1 MKERNTV
8 DVVQEEDSSS
18 QNVNITV
25 TGIYTKG
32 AFIEVSLSTGASFF
46 ISDSDFLEYSFSK
59 GDAISSGTAEK
70 LEKGDRF
77 IRCRSKALEL
87 LSLSEHTAYLLRGKL
102 LQRDYDSETVKE
114 VIAFLSEKKYLDD
127 SRYAELWLK
136 SRLRK
141 NPAGK
146 SVLTAALISR
156 GVSRETAERAV
167 SGILDEETLMAGAR
181 LAYRKAASKKN
192 ITKEKIVANLLKK
205 GYSMS
210 VIRSMD
216 EEAQED

>member
-46 ISDSDFLEYSFSK
+46 ISDSDFLGYSFSK
-59 GDAISSGTAEK
+59 GDTVSSETAQR
-70 LEKGDRF
+70 LEEGDRY

-87 LSLSEHTAYLLRGKL
+87 LSLSEHTAFLLRNKL
-102 LQRDYDSETVKE
+102 MQRDFDPETVKK
-114 VIAFLSEKKYLDD
+114 VICFLKEKKYLDD

-146 SVLTAALISR
+146 PVLAAALVSR
-156 GVSRETAERAV
+156 GVSRETAEKAV
-167 SGILDEETLMAGAR
+167 SENLDEETFMAGAR

-216 EEAQED
+216 EEAEED